1 MLKSHSE
8 QIGRRLFVFVII
20 IVLSI
25 LCISIPLVISH
36 YREYQKS
43 QTALIEIEN
52 LRAVAALANRISR
65 ERGPANMAM
74 SSSQEEFEKNKQAL
88 IEYRAGVDEQIKVS
102 IHRLDQS
109 GYDGLEEYV
118 AQYLNPKLAEGRK
131 QVDHY
136 ISLPFAERTP
146 EALDQAILTMFN
158 AWDSSHDL
166 LKKLVMQSK
175 SKDSS
180 MGHYYTMILVLAD
193 LRDQAGRV
201 ASNVTA
207 HVTFQQPLPSDNIAR
222 ALQTQ
227 KQVRYL
233 WDLVNTIQPE
243 RHRTAEFARLHQEV
257 KTQFIDQGL
266 PIIMRLIDESRKG
279 QPYFLSGTELSVA
292 VSGKFLTVIDLQD
305 YLLNKSVEIAKSEK
319 DANQLNFIL
328 TLIVSLISLLAAL
341 FTMIYVQRKVISP
354 LIMVRDKLVELS
366 YANALVDSH
375 FIEDQQKQVH
385 SLHEAMQKLQ
395 KMLHQRDEFEF
406 ELKNIANTD
415 KLTGVSNRFALEAY
429 TKLMEAQPNKFTQ
442 TCLMIVDIDY
452 FKQVNDQ
459 YGHVAGDQVIQQV
472 ANCLSHNVR
481 STDLVVRFGGDE
493 FLVLI
498 ENLDLEHGLRAAEKM
513 RKGIGDLQFTDEQG
527 QSFTVSISVGVTV
540 GADSWKALFAKA
552 DQALFRAKAQGRNT
566 VSS

>member
-8 QIGRRLFVFVII
+8 QIGRRLFLFVMI

-25 LCISIPLVISH
+25 LCISIPLVISY
-36 YREYQKS
+36 YRDYQKS
-43 QTALIEIEN
+43 QTALVEIEN
-52 LRAVAALANRISR
+52 LRAVATLANRISR

-74 SSSQEEFEKNKQAL
+74 SSSLEDFEKNKQAL
-88 IEYRAGVDEQIKVS
+88 LEYRASVDEQIK
-102 IHRLDQS
+102 ITIQRLDDS
-109 GYDGLEEYV
+109 GYHGLEGHI
-118 AQYLNPKLAEGRK
+118 AQNLKPKLSEARA

-136 ISLPFAERTP
+136 ISLPYVERDSET
-146 EALDQAILTMFN
+146 LDQSILAMFN
-158 AWDSSHDL
+158 AWDKSHDL
-166 LKKLVMQSK
+166 LKKLVIKSK

-207 HVTFQQPLPSDNIAR
+207 NVTFNEPLPSDNIAR

-243 RHRTAEFARLHQEV
+243 DHRTDEFIRLHQQV
-257 KTQFIDQGL
+257 KAQFIDQGL
-266 PIIMRLIDESRKG
+266 PIIMRLIKESG
-279 QPYFLSGTELSVA
+279 SGLPYYLSANELSVA
-292 VSGKFLTVIDLQD
+292 VSGKFLSVIELQD
-305 YLLNKSVEIAKSEK
+305 YLLDASLEIAKSER
-319 DANQLNFIL
+319 DLNQLKFIL
-328 TLIVSLISLLAAL
+328 TLILSLISLLTAL

-354 LIMVRDKLVELS
+354 LILVRDKLVELS
-366 YANALVDSH
+366 YANALVDSD

-385 SLHEAMQKLQ
+385 SLHEALQKLQ

-429 TKLMEAQPNKFTQ
+429 TKLMETKHTQFTQ

-452 FKQVNDQ
+452 FKEVNDQ

-472 ANCLSHNVR
+472 ANCLESNVR
-481 STDLVVRFGGDE
+481 SSDLVVRFGGDE

-498 ENLDLEHGLRAAEKM
+498 EHLDLEHGLQAAEKM
-513 RKGIGDLQFTDEQG
+513 RKNMGEYLFENEQG
-527 QSFTVSISVGVTV
+527 RSFSVSVSVGVAV

-552 DQALFRAKAQGRNT
+552 DQALFRAKAKGRNS